1 MSTTPNGRGN
11 RQLFSRTLGRFY
23 TVNAYLYNVRFS
35 DQSQTVEFRVDPRLG
50 SGYQAVIKYG
60 KYLGMAPK
68 FARRRVAKFD
78 IAPGCYYSIHLKKS
92 GIAYVLN
99 PFELN
104 STQFAKDAHVW
115 GC

>member
-1 MSTTPNGRGN
+1 MSTTPNGRGS
-11 RQLFSRTLGRFY
+11 RRLFSRTLGRFY

-60 KYLGMAPK
+60 KYLGMVPK

-78 IAPGCYYSIHLKKS
+78 IAPGWYLIVLVGVYTLRGYQKKS
-92 GIAYVLN
+92 GLASEAVTRVL
-99 PFELN
+99 EQLE
-104 STQFAKDAHVW
+104 
-115 GC
+115 